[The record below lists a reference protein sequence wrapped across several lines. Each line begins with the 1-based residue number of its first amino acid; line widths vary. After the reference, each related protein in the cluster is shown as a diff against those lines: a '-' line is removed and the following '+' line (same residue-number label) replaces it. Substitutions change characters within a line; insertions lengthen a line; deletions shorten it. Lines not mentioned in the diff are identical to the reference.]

1 MLEPRSFDIYRNTT
15 VLMIVILGYLEVD
28 TEISDVDMKTVGFSD
43 CRLEDNGNANSVL
56 ATM

>member
-1 MLEPRSFDIYRNTT
+1 
-15 VLMIVILGYLEVD
+15 MIVILGYLEVD
-28 TEISDVDMKTVGFSD
+28 TEISDVDMKTVGSSD